1 MEITRAPQLH
11 PSGLELMTVNMGPQ
25 HPATHG
31 VLRLELLID
40 GEVVVKATP
49 HLGYLHRGMEKIAE
63 NKTYLQFIPYTD
75 RLDYLAP
82 LSNNVAVA
90 QAVEK
95 LIACE
100 IPPRARA
107 IRVTVCELAR
117 ISSHLL
123 WLGTHAIDLGAMTIF
138 FYTFQEREYL
148 YDLFEMLTGA
158 RLTTTYTRFGGV
170 ARDLPD
176 GWLAAVR
183 TFCDR
188 LPRVVDEC
196 EQLLTRNR
204 IWVERTRG
212 VGVMTAAQAKDLG
225 VTGPSLRACGVE
237 WDLRRAQ
244 PYLGYEA
251 FEFEIPVGEDGDT
264 YDRYLVRIEEMRQ
277 SVRILRQVIERFP
290 EGPVMV
296 DDPKLVMP
304 KKDKVLTSMEELIH
318 HFILVTEGFDPPHGE
333 VYSAIEAPK
342 GELGFYLVSE
352 GGRSPYRCR
361 IRPPSFYNLQA
372 LPALVEGRMLSD
384 VVAVIASLDP
394 VMGECDR

>member
-11 PSGLELMTVNMGPQ
+11 PSGLELMTINMGPQ

-40 GEVVVKATP
+40 GEIVVKATP

-82 LSNNVAVA
+82 LSNNVAFA

-117 ISSHLL
+117 ISAHLL

-176 GWLAAVR
+176 GWLEAVAK
-183 TFCDR
+183 FCER

-196 EQLLTRNR
+196 ETLLTRNR

-244 PYLGYEA
+244 PYLGYEEL
-251 FEFEIPVGEDGDT
+251 EFEVPVGEDGDT

-277 SVRILRQVIERFP
+277 SVRILRQVLARFP
-290 EGPVMV
+290 DGPVMV
-296 DDPKLVMP
+296 DDPKLAMP
-304 KKDKVLTSMEELIH
+304 KKDRVLTSMEALIH

-372 LPALVEGRMLSD
+372 LPALVEGRLISD

>member
-1 MEITRAPQLH
+1 MEIVRDPQLQ
-11 PSGLELMTVNMGPQ
+11 PSGLELMTINMGPQ

-82 LSNNVAVA
+82 LSNNVAFA

-100 IPPRARA
+100 IPARARA

-188 LPRVVDEC
+188 LPKVVDEC
-196 EQLLTRNR
+196 ENLLTRNR

-251 FEFEIPVGEDGDT
+251 FDFEVPVGEDGDT

-277 SVRILRQVIERFP
+277 SVRILNQVMARFP
-290 EGPVMV
+290 DGPVMV
-296 DDPKLVMP
+296 DDPKLAMP

-372 LPALVEGRMLSD
+372 LPALVEGRMISD

>member
-1 MEITRAPQLH
+1 MEIVRDPQLQ
-11 PSGLELMTVNMGPQ
+11 PSGLELMTINMGPQ

-82 LSNNVAVA
+82 LSNNVAFA

-100 IPPRARA
+100 IPARARA

-170 ARDLPD
+170 ARDLPA

-188 LPRVVDEC
+188 LPKVVDEC
-196 EQLLTRNR
+196 ENLLTRNR

-251 FEFEIPVGEDGDT
+251 FDFEVPVGEDGDT

-277 SVRILRQVIERFP
+277 SVRILNQVMARFP
-290 EGPVMV
+290 DGPVMV
-296 DDPKLVMP
+296 DDPKLAMP